1 MSLNNE
7 QLAQLAIQIKE
18 WGKALG
24 FEAVGISDLDLS
36 EHEQNLKDWLAKRY
50 HGEMAYMESHGMMR
64 ARPQELHPGSVRAIS
79 VRMNYLPEH
88 AQFAHTLKQPHKA
101 YVSRYA
107 IGRDYHKVMRNKLK
121 QLGKKIEQQ
130 TELNVGFR
138 PFVDSAPI
146 LERPIAAKA
155 GLGWVGK
162 HSLIL
167 DEEAGSWFFLGELL
181 INLPL
186 PVDQPVKAQCG
197 SCVACMTLCPTQAI
211 VAPYQVDANRCISY
225 LTIELQGEIPVEFR
239 SLIGNRIYGCDDC
252 QLACPWNRYAELSQE
267 TDFSERHGL
276 LSQDLLSLWQWDEQT
291 FLDNTQ
297 GSPIRRIGYQRW
309 QRNLAVG
316 LGNADYNEKII
327 KALTDKL
334 EDSTE
339 LVQNHI
345 LWAIEQ
351 QQNKQ
356 ANQLSTQTKQTKRLV
371 RVVEKG
377 LPRDA

>member
-1 MSLNNE
+1 MSLNTE

-36 EHEQNLKDWLAKRY
+36 EHEQSLKDWLAKQY
-50 HGEMAYMESHGMMR
+50 HGEMTYMENHGMMR
-64 ARPQELHPGSVRAIS
+64 ARPHELHPGSVRAIS

-88 AQFAHTLKQPHKA
+88 AQFAHTLKQTDKA

-121 QLGKKIEQQ
+121 QLGKKIEQD
-130 TELNVGFR
+130 TELNTGFR

-167 DEEAGSWFFLGELL
+167 DEAQGSWFFLGELL

-186 PVDQPVKAQCG
+186 PVDQPVKEQCG

-211 VAPYQVDANRCISY
+211 TAPYQVDARRCISY

-239 SLIGNRIYGCDDC
+239 PLIGNRIYGCDDC
-252 QLACPWNRYAELSQE
+252 QLACPWNRYAQLSQE
-267 TDFSERHGL
+267 ADFSERHGL

-291 FLDNTQ
+291 FLNNTQ

-316 LGNADYNEKII
+316 LGNADYSEQII
-327 KALTDKL
+327 KALNAKL

-345 LWAIEQ
+345 LWALAQ
-351 QQNKQ
+351 QQEKQ
-356 ANQLSTQTKQTKRLV
+356 ATQLSTQTKQTKRLV